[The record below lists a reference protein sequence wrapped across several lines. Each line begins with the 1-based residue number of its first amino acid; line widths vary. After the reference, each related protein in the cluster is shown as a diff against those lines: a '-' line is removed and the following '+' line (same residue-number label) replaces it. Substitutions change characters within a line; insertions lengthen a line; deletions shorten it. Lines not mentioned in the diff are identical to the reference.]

1 MATHY
6 HLLLETPLANLAIG
20 MKLINSGYAQGFNRR
35 HKRVGALFQG
45 RYYSVLIDDERHF
58 RPSGAVHRAQ
68 PRPRRPLRAAGGL
81 AVERLVVKG
90 SDPG

>member
-20 MKLINSGYAQGFNRR
+20 MKLINSDYAQGFNRR

-45 RYYSVLIDDERHF
+45 RYHSVLIESELQFRHTALYIAF
-58 RPSGAVHRAQ
+58 NPVHAGLCNQPEDWPWSGS
-68 PRPRRPLRAAGGL
+68 LRGL
-81 AVERLVVKG
+81 TTA
-90 SDPG
+90 